1 MCNYDLYRSLEK
13 ECNPDRYFDW
23 LKTDMISD
31 IADYDEE
38 AAEEVESWINCT
50 SGFIRRYMK
59 LATGCM
65 SDRELYKFYTDVLKM
80 IDEGISSREYQKS
93 IVDEELME
101 AEDLYYNEVIDDDKY
116 DEIRFDAE
124 EIKSELDRDIE
135 DLKKIREFCLS
146 AKDRTDVVICI
157 EKVANMA
164 HSRGSMLPVM
174 CGAYLP
180 ERIVGAV
187 TGIKNWPE
195 FAVPEDV
202 GLELSRIVPKIM
214 DCIKD
219 FR

>member
-1 MCNYDLYRSLEK
+1 
-13 ECNPDRYFDW
+13 
-23 LKTDMISD
+23 MIPN
-31 IADYDEE
+31 IADYNEE
-38 AAEEVESWINCT
+38 LAEEVESWINCT
-50 SGFIRRYMK
+50 SEFIRRYMK
-59 LATGCM
+59 LAAGCM
-65 SDRELYKFYTDVLKM
+65 SDRELYRFYTDVLKM

-101 AEDLYYNEVIDDDKY
+101 AEDLYYNEVINDDKY

-146 AKDRTDVVICI
+146 AKDRTDIVICI

-164 HSRGSMLPVM
+164 HGRGSMLPVM

-180 ERIVGAV
+180 ERIIGSV
-187 TGIKNWPE
+187 TNIENWSE
-195 FAVPEDV
+195 VTEPEDV

-214 DCIKD
+214 DCIRD
-219 FR
+219 FS